1 LQPRLERLDRA
12 RVEILAI
19 RSGDPLAREF
29 AAFGEGSL
37 IEAPRT
43 HLLNPAAIA
52 VGSHTHVRA
61 GLTIEALAYQKVVV
75 RVGDRVHM
83 GLNVRLVAV
92 NGIEIGDDVGVGHG
106 VTLADT
112 IHDWK
117 QAKEGEASWQSS
129 LKLGRPLV
137 IGQGAW
143 IGNNTVVAGGW
154 AIGDRAIIG
163 PNSVIN
169 RNVPADTIVAGN
181 PAHLQRRK
189 LPSGEWEWL
198 VDPASLDLELRD
210 AAQERQG

>member
-1 LQPRLERLDRA
+1 LQPRLERLERA

-19 RSGDPLAREF
+19 RSGDPLARDFAEF
-29 AAFGEGSL
+29 GRGSV

-43 HLLNPAAIA
+43 QLLNPAAIA
-52 VGSHTHVRA
+52 VGSHTHLRA
-61 GLTIEALAYQKVVV
+61 GLTIEALADQKVVV
-75 RVGDRVHM
+75 RIGDRVHM

-117 QAKEGEASWQSS
+117 RASEGEASWQGA
-129 LKLGRPLV
+129 LKLGRPLLV
-137 IGQGAW
+137 APGAW

-154 AIGDRAIIG
+154 TIGDRAIIG

-181 PAHLQRRK
+181 PAYVQRRK

-198 VDPASLDLELRD
+198 VDPATLDLEVRD
-210 AAQERQG
+210 AAKERQG

>member
-1 LQPRLERLDRA
+1 LQPRLERLERA
-12 RVEILAI
+12 RVEVLAI
-19 RSGDPLAREF
+19 RSGDPLAQPF
-29 AAFGEGSL
+29 AAFGRGSI
-37 IEAPRT
+37 IEAPRRQS
-43 HLLNPAAIA
+43 LNAAAIA
-52 VGSHTHVRA
+52 IGSNTHIRA
-61 GLTIEALAYQKVVV
+61 GLTIEALADQHVVV
-75 RVGDRVHM
+75 HIGDRVHV

-117 QAKEGEASWQSS
+117 QADEGESGWQSP

-137 IGQGAW
+137 IERAAW

-154 AIGDRAIIG
+154 TIGERAIIG

-169 RNVPADTIVAGN
+169 RNVPPDTIVAGN
-181 PAHLQRRK
+181 PAHLQRRR

-198 VDPASLDLELRD
+198 VDPATLDLELRD